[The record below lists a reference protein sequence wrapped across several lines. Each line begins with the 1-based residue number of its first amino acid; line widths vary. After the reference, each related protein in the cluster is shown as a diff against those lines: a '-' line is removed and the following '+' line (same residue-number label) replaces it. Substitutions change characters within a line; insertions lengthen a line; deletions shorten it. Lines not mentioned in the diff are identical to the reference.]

1 MPSSFQNVPMSNN
14 GAVGSDIEEKLSNL
28 SVEKASYPSEMFR
41 KERASFK
48 LNKSSKGKKDVSLLN
63 IAENI
68 SDYFISPT
76 YLPYCPKCFL
86 LVLVVGWTRR
96 TGQV

>member
-1 MPSSFQNVPMSNN
+1 MPPSLQNVPMSNN
-14 GAVGSDIEEKLSNL
+14 GAAGSDIEEKLSNL

-48 LNKSSKGKKDVSLLN
+48 LNKSSKGKRFESN

-68 SDYFISPT
+68 S
-76 YLPYCPKCFL
+76 L
-86 LVLVVGWTRR
+86 LRNIFF
-96 TGQV
+96 QFC